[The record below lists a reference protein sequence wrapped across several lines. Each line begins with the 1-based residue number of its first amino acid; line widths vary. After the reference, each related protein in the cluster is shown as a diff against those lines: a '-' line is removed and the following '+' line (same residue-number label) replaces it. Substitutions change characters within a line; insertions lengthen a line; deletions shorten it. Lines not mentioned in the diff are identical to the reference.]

1 MIIGIAKEIK
11 NNEYR
16 VCLVPADVQTLTAD
30 GHQVLVEQGAGV
42 GSGFSDDA
50 YKAAGATIVGKEVYT
65 DSDIFCKVKEIEPE
79 EYPLF
84 RPGQI
89 VFSYLHSN
97 AHPEMTQFLL
107 DNEIT
112 AICYED
118 IDDKEGKFP
127 LLIPMSIFAG
137 KGGFIAA
144 LQYSQ
149 TIYGGSGKI
158 LSNIPG
164 IETPHITIIGAGY
177 SGMAAAEMA
186 SAFGNQVSLLDLD
199 VKILQKAKQSLP
211 PNVEFLLSNRTNL
224 LKCLKKTD
232 VLINCVLWPKT
243 RNDHLVYRSD
253 LSLMKPDAL
262 IVDVS
267 CDEAGAIETSKST
280 THDDSIYSVDG
291 IRHYAVDNI
300 PSAFAGSSSELLSM
314 SILPYLRKVAK
325 LGVKE
330 ALQADPHFRRGLTTY
345 KGKLT
350 LKETAEKLGKPFT
363 DPLDALNM

>member
-177 SGMAAAEMA
+177 SGMAAAKW
-186 SAFGNQVSLLDLD
+186 QVHWQPSESPGPRRQ
-199 VKILQKAKQSLP
+199 ILQKAKQSLP
-211 PNVEFLLSNRTNL
+211 PNVEFLSQSHQSPKVSKRPMFHQLCSLAKRERT
-224 LKCLKKTD
+224 
-232 VLINCVLWPKT
+232 ISSIG
-243 RNDHLVYRSD
+243 RI
-253 LSLMKPDAL
+253 SL
-262 IVDVS
+262 
-267 CDEAGAIETSKST
+267 
-280 THDDSIYSVDG
+280 
-291 IRHYAVDNI
+291 
-300 PSAFAGSSSELLSM
+300 
-314 SILPYLRKVAK
+314 
-325 LGVKE
+325 
-330 ALQADPHFRRGLTTY
+330 
-345 KGKLT
+345 
-350 LKETAEKLGKPFT
+350 
-363 DPLDALNM
+363 